1 LFLHGGPGAGCS
13 PEHRRFF
20 DPTYY
25 RIILFD
31 QRGAGRSTPHGE
43 VTNNTTAHLVSDIE
57 ALRDLLKI
65 PVWHVFGGSWGSTLA
80 LAYAQAHP
88 QPCLSLTLRG
98 IFLLR
103 ASEVDWFVDG
113 LRHFAPLAW
122 EQFVGF
128 LPESLR
134 GDICNGYWT
143 QLNHALPEIRLA
155 AANSWATYEARS
167 VMLRTNAAVPAP
179 PVSGGAAS
187 AGGVLGAS
195 RAAGTAAASG
205 AGGAVGAAGGASGAG
220 GAVGAAGGAVG
231 VSGGVGVGG
240 GVGAATGALG
250 AGTVAGGGAPLGAAA
265 TNSAGVSPPAL
276 ATSASQSAVGL
287 ARLEVHYM
295 RANQFVPDDALLR
308 GVDRIRHI
316 PCAIVQGKYDLLCPP
331 ITAVALHSAWPES
344 TLQIIED
351 AGHSAFEPGIR
362 AALVAIMDA
371 RRTTPR

>member
-1 LFLHGGPGAGCS
+1 VLFLHGGPGAGCS

-20 DPTYY
+20 DPKYY
-25 RIILFD
+25 RIVLFD

-57 ALRDLLKI
+57 ALRGLLQI
-65 PVWHVFGGSWGSTLA
+65 PFWHVFGGSWGSTLA

-88 QPCLSLTLRG
+88 RPCLSLTLRG

-103 ASEVDWFVDG
+103 ASEVDWFLHG

-134 GDICNGYWT
+134 GDICNGYWA
-143 QLNHALPEIRLA
+143 QLNHELPEIRLA

-167 VMLRTNAAVPAP
+167 VMLRTNTAVPVP
-179 PVSGGAAS
+179 PAGGGAA
-187 AGGVLGAS
+187 
-195 RAAGTAAASG
+195 
-205 AGGAVGAAGGASGAG
+205 AAGG
-220 GAVGAAGGAVG
+220 GAAAG
-231 VSGGVGVGG
+231 VSGAAAGVS
-240 GVGAATGALG
+240 GAAAGVSGAAAGVSG
-250 AGTVAGGGAPLGAAA
+250 AAAGVSGAAAGVSGAAAGVSGAAAGVSGAASVLAGGGAPGANG
-265 TNSAGVSPPAL
+265 TISAGVSPPVL
-276 ATSASQSAVGL
+276 SASASNSAVGL

-331 ITAVALHSAWPES
+331 ITAVALHAAWPES

-371 RRTTPR
+371 RRTAPR

>member
-1 LFLHGGPGAGCS
+1 MTRNADLYPSIEPYRTGRLPVDEIHTLYWEECGNPAGAPVLFLHGGPGAGCS

-20 DPTYY
+20 DPQYY
-25 RIILFD
+25 RIVLFD

-43 VTNNTTAHLVSDIE
+43 VAANTTAHLVGDIE
-57 ALRDLLKI
+57 ALRTLLGI
-65 PVWHVFGGSWGSTLA
+65 PEWHVFGGSWGSTLA
-80 LAYAQAHP
+80 LAYAQTHP

-103 ASEVDWFVDG
+103 ACEVDWFVRG

-134 GDICNGYWT
+134 ADICDGYWT
-143 QLNHALPEIRLA
+143 QLNHELPEIRMA
-155 AANSWATYEARS
+155 AANSWATYEGRS
-167 VMLRTNAAVPAP
+167 VMLRTNTAVPP
-179 PVSGGAAS
+179 PS
-187 AGGVLGAS
+187 
-195 RAAGTAAASG
+195 GTATPG
-205 AGGAVGAAGGASGAG
+205 P
-220 GAVGAAGGAVG
+220 
-231 VSGGVGVGG
+231 
-240 GVGAATGALG
+240 T
-250 AGTVAGGGAPLGAAA
+250 PAAA
-265 TNSAGVSPPAL
+265 AH
-276 ATSASQSAVGL
+276 SAVGL

-331 ITAVALHSAWPES
+331 ITAAALHAAWPES
-344 TLQIIED
+344 TLEIIED

-362 AALVAIMDA
+362 AALVTIMDG
-371 RRTTPR
+371 RRMLNESSVCR

>member
-1 LFLHGGPGAGCS
+1 MPVLFLHGGPGAGCS

-20 DPTYY
+20 DPKYY
-25 RIILFD
+25 RIVLFD

-57 ALRDLLKI
+57 ALRNLLEI
-65 PVWHVFGGSWGSTLA
+65 PAWHVFGGSWGSTLA

-103 ASEVDWFVDG
+103 ASEVEWFVRG
-113 LRHFAPLAW
+113 LRYFAPLAW

-134 GDICNGYWT
+134 GDVCNGYWT
-143 QLNHALPEIRLA
+143 QLNHELPEIRLA

-167 VMLRTNAAVPAP
+167 VMLRANTAVPAL
-179 PVSGGAAS
+179 PVGGSAA
-187 AGGVLGAS
+187 
-195 RAAGTAAASG
+195 G
-205 AGGAVGAAGGASGAG
+205 AGGAAAAGSSSVGA
-220 GAVGAAGGAVG
+220 
-231 VSGGVGVGG
+231 
-240 GVGAATGALG
+240 
-250 AGTVAGGGAPLGAAA
+250 
-265 TNSAGVSPPAL
+265 SPPVLSA
-276 ATSASQSAVGL
+276 SASQSAVGL

-308 GVDRIRHI
+308 GVERIRHI

-331 ITAVALHSAWPES
+331 ITAVALHAAWPES

-371 RRTTPR
+371 RRTTRP

>member
-1 LFLHGGPGAGCS
+1 VLFLHGGPGAGCS

-25 RIILFD
+25 RIVLFD

-43 VTNNTTAHLVSDIE
+43 ITNNTTAHLVSDIE
-57 ALRDLLKI
+57 ALRNLLQI

-80 LAYAQAHP
+80 LAYAQAHL

-98 IFLLR
+98 IFMLR
-103 ASEVDWFVDG
+103 ASEVDWFVHG

-143 QLNHALPEIRLA
+143 QLNHELPEIRLA

-179 PVSGGAAS
+179 PV
-187 AGGVLGAS
+187 AGS
-195 RAAGTAAASG
+195 T
-205 AGGAVGAAGGASGAG
+205 
-220 GAVGAAGGAVG
+220 
-231 VSGGVGVGG
+231 
-240 GVGAATGALG
+240 
-250 AGTVAGGGAPLGAAA
+250 PGAAA

-276 ATSASQSAVGL
+276 SVSASQSAVGL

-308 GVDRIRHI
+308 GVGRIRHI

-331 ITAVALHSAWPES
+331 ITAVALHAAWPES